1 MNYVPWILVAAL
13 VLPSALI
20 FTLWRRGI
28 KDRHICHTLVSSF
41 LGTLALAFFAGF
53 SGCAPIQQQGN
64 ISTPVAQRLVA
75 GVGDVVLRAEGR
87 ESMPN
92 VFGAAD
98 IFGRTRPT
106 GFETVQFGGLQ
117 GNKVVLLRSSVTTQS
132 DATTMNSSGMVLSTQ
147 QRGVVYIPPAGST
160 STSMQ
165 NPTIPVVVDWRANPR
180 VPALGRT
187 IVIEDANAMALSYR
201 IE

>member
-1 MNYVPWILVAAL
+1 MVAVRHFAPFQGGAMRL
-13 VLPSALI
+13 LI
-20 FTLWRRGI
+20 INAAT
-28 KDRHICHTLVSSF
+28 S
-41 LGTLALAFFAGF
+41 LAIVGFA
-53 SGCAPIQQQGN
+53 GCAPVQQQTN
-64 ISTPVAQRLVA
+64 ISTPVEQRLVA

-92 VFGAAD
+92 VFGRAD
-98 IFGRTRPT
+98 LFGRTRPT
-106 GFETVQFGGLQ
+106 GFETIQFGGIR
-117 GNKVVLLRSSVTTQS
+117 GSKVVLLRSGVTTQS
-132 DATTMNSSGMVLSTQ
+132 GATTMNSTGIILPTQ
-147 QRGVVYIPPAGST
+147 QRTTVQGNVGMTPVAATATTGGSVYIPPTGST

-187 IVIEDANAMALSYR
+187 IVIEDANATALIYR